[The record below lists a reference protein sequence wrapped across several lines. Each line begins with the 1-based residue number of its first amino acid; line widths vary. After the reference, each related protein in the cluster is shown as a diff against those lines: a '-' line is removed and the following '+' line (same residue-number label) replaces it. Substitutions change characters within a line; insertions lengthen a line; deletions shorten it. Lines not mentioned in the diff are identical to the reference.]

1 MTNQIHE
8 LRSEAKARSAELLD
22 WLTSLESGD
31 VPEVFAGQVGE
42 LKGLSARHEGKRM
55 GLETLKP
62 LLEKSRE
69 FDERL
74 EQVREQC
81 REQMSALVKLA
92 APLLK
97 RALHAMRRGDLPMD
111 ESFQP
116 LIDQIEAVVEL
127 KRKLES
133 AKEGESFWE
142 RGKSRAE
149 KLFNQGKLKIA
160 QFKIHSGLKKKG
172 REILRAG
179 REERFRC
186 ELTEEILGEIKA
198 ARIAYEAVKN
208 NQAEQKRAHAEL
220 LTSAANRLGVE
231 VVDAT
236 SDLESLE
243 KSWTKE
249 QAENQRLREL
259 ATDGVLARALAADCP
274 DLGVA
279 VIGEL
284 RAVRAKLDEL
294 CLGSVRRLENVD
306 WPAATIALGES
317 RERCPEVMS
326 YLRGI
331 PAFDEIVIR
340 SDARVGLEICEK
352 GVSLCLLAV
361 KKNPFVG
368 LFDESIVSIE
378 LEDMQQIFER
388 RRGNV
393 VADSLVGFVTGGV
406 KGAVMRGASGMKERK
421 VAIDMPDLV
430 LTLMRRDP
438 EAGEQAIHLA
448 LSFDVKEEV
457 SEFFESRFGNRFRLV
472 ATSPRKS
479 GGPAPAKH

>member
-1 MTNQIHE
+1 
-8 LRSEAKARSAELLD
+8 
-22 WLTSLESGD
+22 
-31 VPEVFAGQVGE
+31 
-42 LKGLSARHEGKRM
+42 
-55 GLETLKP
+55 
-62 LLEKSRE
+62 
-69 FDERL
+69 
-74 EQVREQC
+74 
-81 REQMSALVKLA
+81 
-92 APLLK
+92 
-97 RALHAMRRGDLPMD
+97 MD
-111 ESFQP
+111 ESFRP

-149 KLFNQGKLKIA
+149 KLFNQGKLKIG
-160 QFKIHSGLKKKG
+160 QFKIHSGLKKEG

-259 ATDGVLARALAADCP
+259 AMEGILARALAADGP

-284 RAVRAKLDEL
+284 RAARATLDEL
-294 CLGSVRRLENVD
+294 CLASVRRLENVD
-306 WPAATIALGES
+306 WPAAMIALGES

-331 PAFDEIVIR
+331 PAFDVIVIR

-361 KKNPFVG
+361 KKDPFVG
-368 LFDESIVSIE
+368 LFDESIVSIG
-378 LEDMQQIFER
+378 LEDMQQIFEQ

-479 GGPAPAKH
+479 RGPAPAKH